1 MTIMGIRHR
10 MQFSDTNLKKILKKT
25 KKGSL
30 TREIAVIIS
39 GMVAGTILLCLL
51 LNTVFL
57 EPYYMKNQQRVL
69 EDGFGVI
76 DDASAAGALES
87 AAFDVTFDN
96 LCANGNITVLII
108 SSNRAVVRSSVND
121 PQQMLLEFM
130 DIIFGGKNEKV
141 VTLVER
147 EAYLIERRTDMRL
160 NSEYLVLYGTLS
172 NGNLILMRSALESIR
187 ESVKLSSRFL
197 LYIGILATAVSIF
210 VAVFV
215 SRRITNPVLKLTE
228 LSKRMTSLDFEA
240 KYEAA
245 GDEKN
250 EIDELGEHMNA
261 LSHQLEHT
269 ICELKNAN
277 NRLLSDIEKKTK
289 EEKLRREFLSNV
301 SHELKTP
308 LALIR
313 GYAEGLR
320 ECINED
326 AESRDF
332 YCEVIMDEAEKMNLM
347 VKKLLTLNQLESG
360 GETVTMERF
369 ELTEL
374 VVGVL
379 QASGILLEQNGI
391 TITEYP
397 REPVYVWADEFMV
410 EEVITNYLSNA
421 INHAKGE
428 KQIAVRQRREG
439 GIVRVSVY
447 NTGDPIPD
455 EDLNKI
461 WNKFYKV
468 DKAHTREYGGSGIGL
483 SIVKAIMETHHRECG
498 VQNHAHGVEFWF
510 ELDASAQE

>member
-1 MTIMGIRHR
+1 
-10 MQFSDTNLKKILKKT
+10 
-25 KKGSL
+25 
-30 TREIAVIIS
+30 
-39 GMVAGTILLCLL
+39 
-51 LNTVFL
+51 
-57 EPYYMKNQQRVL
+57 MKNQQRVL

>member
-1 MTIMGIRHR
+1 

-210 VAVFV
+210 FGGFF
-215 SRRITNPVLKLTE
+215 SRKVK
-228 LSKRMTSLDFEA
+228 
-240 KYEAA
+240 
-245 GDEKN
+245 
-250 EIDELGEHMNA
+250 
-261 LSHQLEHT
+261 
-269 ICELKNAN
+269 
-277 NRLLSDIEKKTK
+277 
-289 EEKLRREFLSNV
+289 
-301 SHELKTP
+301 
-308 LALIR
+308 
-313 GYAEGLR
+313 
-320 ECINED
+320 
-326 AESRDF
+326 
-332 YCEVIMDEAEKMNLM
+332 
-347 VKKLLTLNQLESG
+347 KKLLN
-360 GETVTMERF
+360 RK
-369 ELTEL
+369 EL
-374 VVGVL
+374 
-379 QASGILLEQNGI
+379 
-391 TITEYP
+391 
-397 REPVYVWADEFMV
+397 
-410 EEVITNYLSNA
+410 
-421 INHAKGE
+421 
-428 KQIAVRQRREG
+428 
-439 GIVRVSVY
+439 
-447 NTGDPIPD
+447 
-455 EDLNKI
+455 
-461 WNKFYKV
+461 
-468 DKAHTREYGGSGIGL
+468 
-483 SIVKAIMETHHRECG
+483 
-498 VQNHAHGVEFWF
+498 
-510 ELDASAQE
+510 